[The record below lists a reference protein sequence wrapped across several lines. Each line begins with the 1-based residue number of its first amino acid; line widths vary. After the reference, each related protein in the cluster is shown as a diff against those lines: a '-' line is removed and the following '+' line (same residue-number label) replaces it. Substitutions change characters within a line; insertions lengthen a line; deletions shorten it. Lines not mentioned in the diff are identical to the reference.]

1 MAVVALLARS
11 PPPSIPRV
19 QISFS
24 AFSVGII
31 SSIVCLH
38 WKLRGANALICVR
51 EIEASF
57 SFWVSLWSM
66 GSHSPSGGRTLM
78 YGSFCPFPP
87 NVQDFP
93 ARFE

>member
-1 MAVVALLARS
+1 MAAALA
-11 PPPSIPRV
+11 PSIPRV
-19 QISFS
+19 QISSS

-57 SFWVSLWSM
+57 SFWDSLWSTGFSSQGRAKLRAFPHRCGM
-66 GSHSPSGGRTLM
+66 GKHATKPFLDSKTL
-78 YGSFCPFPP
+78 YRL
-87 NVQDFP
+87 V
-93 ARFE
+93 